1 MSHLILTRHGESQ
14 FNAKSLWTGT
24 WDVPL
29 TDKGRHE
36 AAMVAHTIKD
46 FRPTYAFTSNLSRAT
61 ETLQIILSTNHWK
74 PKVTADSALG
84 ERDYGELTGMNKWVV
99 EEKYGA
105 AQFNRWRRGWDEP
118 VPGGETLKQ
127 VYQRVVPYY
136 DKHIAPLLKKNT
148 AVLLT
153 AHGNSLRAL
162 IKYLDEL
169 SNDQVKNLEM
179 PFGEAII
186 YTFNESGSVTGK
198 EDRKISATP
207 PPA

>member
-1 MSHLILTRHGESQ
+1 MSYLVLTRHGESQ

-36 AAMVAHTIKD
+36 AEMVAHTIKAFKPD
-46 FRPTYAFTSNLSRAT
+46 FAYTSNLSRAT
-61 ETLQIILSTNHWK
+61 ETLQIILKTNHWK
-74 PKVTADSALG
+74 PKVAADAALG
-84 ERDYGELTGMNKWVV
+84 ERDYGDLTGMNKWVV
-99 EEKYGA
+99 EEKYGE
-105 AQFNRWRRGWDEP
+105 AQFNKWRRGWDEP
-118 VPGGETLKQ
+118 VPGGETLKM
-127 VYQRVVPYY
+127 VFKRVIPYY
-136 DKHIAPLLKKNT
+136 DEHMLPQLKQGHN
-148 AVLLT
+148 VLVT

-162 IKYLDEL
+162 QKGLDHL

-186 YTFNESGSVTGK
+186 YTINAQGEVSNK
-198 EDRKISATP
+198 EIRKIHATP